1 MSSVVSERTFS
12 NRRRSLNSAV
22 ASSSKAVSFHA
33 NRYVPPP
40 DHFHRPHAQCQHNF
54 MTPQFSAA
62 ASEGPTKMDMGEDR
76 WAENTTVVTGAT
88 SEHSFG
94 ALGEDEAPFLP
105 APSSAVSLSASLLR
119 RCSRLCWLFATFLL
133 SFLALISAPL
143 MAALPH
149 AVGQLQLFAG
159 DNAQRQQWR
168 EQLGNCQVDCQGQ
181 LLNLSGKTALL
192 FLALYV
198 LFWRRSSADLPR
210 IFLHRA
216 AFAFFVFFVL
226 FAFWLFYIVRI
237 LLEKNAHLPYVLSF
251 ALSLLDI
258 LLFIHCVWLFFEL
271 RQFRPVFSVQIVR
284 DPDGEWRTHQIG
296 QMSIQEAAVVLLR
309 HYRAH
314 FPVHN
319 PFLDHSRRSSAFA
332 HFRPLPTPSAGF
344 KLYDIDGRGEGVVL
358 PQAAERI
365 LMHSAVQRRVAG
377 HSEMFRRE
385 CEWERHFRKRKCRLI
400 NCTEDVFEQVQQ
412 MNIDSVE
419 RAAQQKVEPMD
430 PRLAAK
436 SVLESIARPLRK
448 YLRFT
453 GQEAFFRHDDSLAH
467 LQRCLAFGFSARTF
481 LQRFFSSSTPL
492 QEVLSES
499 KWSVLCDSRVSGPL
513 RHGLTFVLRCHD
525 REGFDRG
532 VQLLCTFSS
541 FPFLNLTEQQPPHK
555 SAFQLKVTAA
565 EFGV

>member
-1 MSSVVSERTFS
+1 M
-12 NRRRSLNSAV
+12 A
-22 ASSSKAVSFHA
+22 
-33 NRYVPPP
+33 
-40 DHFHRPHAQCQHNF
+40 
-54 MTPQFSAA
+54 PQFSAA
-62 ASEGPTKMDMGEDR
+62 ASEGPSKMDALDDR

-94 ALGEDEAPFLP
+94 GFGEDEAPFLP
-105 APSSAVSLSASLLR
+105 GPAPSISLPTALLR
-119 RCSRLCWLFATFLL
+119 RCSRFCWLSATFLL
-133 SFLALISAPL
+133 SFLALVSAPL

-149 AVGQLQLFAG
+149 AVGQLRLFVG
-159 DNAQRQQWR
+159 DNAQQQQQWI
-168 EQLGNCQVDCQGQ
+168 EQLGSCQVDCQGQ

-198 LFWRRSSADLPR
+198 LFWRRSAADLPR

-237 LLEKNAHLPYVLSF
+237 LLERNAHLPYVLSF

-284 DPDGEWRTHQIG
+284 DPDGEWRTQQIG
-296 QMSIQEAAVVLLR
+296 QMSIQEAAVAVLRLY
-309 HYRAH
+309 HAH
-314 FPVHN
+314 FPFHN
-319 PFLDHSRRSSAFA
+319 PFLENSRRSSALA
-332 HFRPLPTPSAGF
+332 HFRPVPPPNTGF

-365 LMHSAVQRRVAG
+365 LMHTAIQRRVAG

-385 CEWERHFRKRKCRLI
+385 CEWERQFRKRKCRLVG
-400 NCTEDVFEQVQQ
+400 CTEDVFEQVQQ
-412 MNIDSVE
+412 MSADTMEGVH
-419 RAAQQKVEPMD
+419 QKVEPMD

-436 SVLESIARPLRK
+436 SVLESIARPLRRF
-448 YLRFT
+448 LRFT
-453 GQEAFFRHDDSLAH
+453 GQEPFFRHDQSLAH

-481 LQRFFSSSTPL
+481 LQRFFSSSIPF

-525 REGFDRG
+525 RDGLDRG

-555 SAFQLKVTAA
+555 SAFQLKVTTA
-565 EFGV
+565 ELGV